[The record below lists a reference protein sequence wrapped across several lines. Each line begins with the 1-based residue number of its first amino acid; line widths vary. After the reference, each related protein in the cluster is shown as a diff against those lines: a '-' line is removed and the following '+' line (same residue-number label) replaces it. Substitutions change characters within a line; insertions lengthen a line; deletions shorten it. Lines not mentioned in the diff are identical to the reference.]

1 MALATQCP
9 HCNTTFRVAH
19 DQLKLRAGLVRCG
32 ACKQIFNGIENLL
45 RPEEFGGQA
54 APAVAPRAA
63 VPEPAPL
70 PTPPVATPPESIAEA
85 SADIP
90 EESVE
95 QNSAPEEAA
104 STEVPEAPEY
114 EVPTEA
120 AAETREDP
128 LLRMTLMDFA
138 YERREPSLDEA
149 KDPAAVVED
158 GPDEVER
165 AIDDLN
171 NKPWRRQANEAE
183 APEADALDQADEEAY
198 VEPAFVR
205 QGRRKEKI
213 GRIVR
218 IFMATASVVLLLT
231 LAAQS
236 AYVFRDRIAAWFPQT
251 KPLLADACAR
261 LGCQVGL
268 PTQIDEVSIE
278 SSELQTL
285 AVNANTFSLTVL
297 LRNHGATEQAWP
309 HIELTL
315 NDNNEVPIARRV
327 FTPSEYLAT
336 AGTIKTGFAARSE
349 QPVKLFFELSQ
360 LKASGYRVYLFY
372 P

>member
-1 MALATQCP
+1 MIAEHGDVLEETPESALPSDDASG
-9 HCNTTFRVAH
+9 
-19 DQLKLRAGLVRCG
+19 K
-32 ACKQIFNGIENLL
+32 
-45 RPEEFGGQA
+45 
-54 APAVAPRAA
+54 
-63 VPEPAPL
+63 VPESTAP
-70 PTPPVATPPESIAEA
+70 EA
-85 SADIP
+85 SID
-90 EESVE
+90 
-95 QNSAPEEAA
+95 
-104 STEVPEAPEY
+104 T
-114 EVPTEA
+114 PT
-120 AAETREDP
+120 ETREDP

-138 YERREPSLDEA
+138 HERGEPGKDAAAPPDADE
-149 KDPAAVVED
+149 DV
-158 GPDEVER
+158 PDDVER

-171 NKPWRRQANEAE
+171 NRPWRREADDTTT
-183 APEADALDQADEEAY
+183 ADADALDRADEEEY

-205 QGRRKEKI
+205 QGRRKERI

-218 IFMATASVVLLLT
+218 VFMVTASVVLLLA

-236 AYVFRDRIAAWFPQT
+236 AYLFRDRIAAWFPQT
-251 KPLLADACAR
+251 KPILAEACAY

-268 PTQIDEVSIE
+268 PAQIDDVSIE
-278 SSELQTL
+278 SSELQALSAQT
-285 AVNANTFSLTVL
+285 NTFSLTVL

-327 FTPSEYLAT
+327 FTPREYLST
-336 AGTIKTGFAARSE
+336 DNPTSGFAARSE